1 MGIISDTVLRNMVR
15 ERRIVTPGNRN
26 IVRERRN
33 VTHGDRNMVSEKKI
47 GSPTNRT
54 MVKIGILVHLKIKL

>member
-1 MGIISDTVLRNMVR
+1 M
-15 ERRIVTPGNRN
+15 
-26 IVRERRN
+26 VRERRN
-33 VTHGDRNMVSEKKI
+33 VTHGNRNMASEKKIGSPTNRNMVSEKKI